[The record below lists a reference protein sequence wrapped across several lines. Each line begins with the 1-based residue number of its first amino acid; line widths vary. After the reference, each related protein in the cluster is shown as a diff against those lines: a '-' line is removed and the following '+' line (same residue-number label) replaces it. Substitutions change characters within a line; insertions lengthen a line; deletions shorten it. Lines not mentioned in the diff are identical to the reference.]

1 LDKIR
6 LKWKYR
12 QKTGTEKEYD
22 VLIVRAKSNNAYLKS
37 LFAEEGELYEVFDKT
52 KTEYTM
58 KVQHNV
64 DHLTLEVIPEDSD
77 ATYEIIGN
85 SNFVYGDNLV
95 TVCVIA
101 SDRSYKIR
109 LWHNSI

>member
-1 LDKIR
+1 
-6 LKWKYR
+6 
-12 QKTGTEKEYD
+12 
-22 VLIVRAKSNNAYLKS
+22 
-37 LFAEEGELYEVFDKT
+37 
-52 KTEYTM
+52 M

-109 LWHNSI
+109 L